1 MFQNS
6 TLWGDVNSRNEI
18 EAIFR
23 TSMTGVPNVW

>member
-6 TLWGDVNSRNEI
+6 TLWGHVNFRDET
-18 EAIFR
+18 EATFR